1 MPGLRAQG
9 LFRHKSI
16 SGQNR
21 YYYGSMIRQASDEG
35 VTEIIGFVLIMGLVA
50 VVLFVMAL
58 VVPPMTGAEM
68 EGELALGAVQDI
80 SDLKYDMDLLWEDST
95 LPNVTRSVLIQLST
109 PKRGIVSMLP
119 VFTPTVGSATL
130 TAERSDLRLYVSG
143 TDITPQSGFVRLT
156 YSTSNNYAADAVV
169 MYDTGAVFGGTRD
182 AQSMLLV
189 PSVGTGSDG
198 SVLIVVPEWNE
209 SVSAS
214 SVSGNSFGVVAYT
227 AGIGTKIT
235 YEGVDNVTVSSGRYP
250 DVAKAWNR
258 VLSDAGLG
266 EGEFAKKTVIVKS
279 VPYRMFVSAQGAVL

>member
-9 LFRHKSI
+9 LFCHKSI

-21 YYYGSMIRQASDEG
+21 YYYGSMFRQASDEG

-130 TAERSDLRLYVSG
+130 TAGVSGVTLDINNTNYNNLLRLSY
-143 TDITPQSGFVRLT
+143 T
-156 YSTSNNYAADAVV
+156 TSNNYAPDSMVV
-169 MYDTGAVFGGTRD
+169 YEAGAVFAGTRD
-182 AQSMLLV
+182 SQSLV
-189 PSVGTGSDG
+189 LAPSVGKSGDSL
-198 SVLIVVPEWNE
+198 LIVLPRLVEGGE
-209 SVSAS
+209 T
-214 SVSGNSFGVVAYT
+214 SVSGNRFGVVEYRLIDTDVDLYDKPEIKININEREDAAKSLANLIGMDLNE
-227 AGIGTKIT
+227 AGTTWIIQKYPGT
-235 YEGVDNVTVSSGRYP
+235 VNVMTVNY
-250 DVAKAWNR
+250 
-258 VLSDAGLG
+258 
-266 EGEFAKKTVIVKS
+266 S
-279 VPYRMFVSAQGAVL
+279 VVVRGAVL